1 MPTQGRSGTFVKA
14 LLELAMTTPISKPPL
29 ILGWQE
35 KDSCR
40 AQRTRKAP
48 RPCLAPPS
56 APPPAGASP
65 APPGGRGGPEAAG
78 GGPRAS
84 GEDAGGEGALPCV
97 DSHPCEGK
105 VGRGDLLLDAASLNN
120 ERPGHGGAALAAS
133 VPIP

>member
-1 MPTQGRSGTFVKA
+1 MQGPEDPKT
-14 LLELAMTTPISKPPL
+14 
-29 ILGWQE
+29 
-35 KDSCR
+35 
-40 AQRTRKAP
+40 P

-65 APPGGRGGPEAAG
+65 APQGGRGGPEAAG

-84 GEDAGGEGALPCV
+84 GEGAGGEGALACVGSNPCA
-97 DSHPCEGK
+97 GK